1 MSTSS
6 FDESDVTA
14 RFKNEYTR
22 IYVTVNVYNAL
33 LSRANLNV
41 RYCYI
46 LNEISSAKRL
56 LSILVKVM

>member
-22 IYVTVNVYNAL
+22 IYVTVNVRN
-33 LSRANLNV
+33 RAM
-41 RYCYI
+41 CT
-46 LNEISSAKRL
+46 
-56 LSILVKVM
+56 MPF